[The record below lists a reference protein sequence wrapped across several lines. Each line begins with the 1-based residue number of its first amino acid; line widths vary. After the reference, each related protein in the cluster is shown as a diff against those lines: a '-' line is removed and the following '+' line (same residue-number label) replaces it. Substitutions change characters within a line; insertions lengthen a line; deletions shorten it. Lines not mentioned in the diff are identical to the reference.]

1 MGETSGG
8 ERLRTLLSVPN
19 QLTFLRLAFLPFLLI
34 SIRYQRYGWALAVLL
49 AAGLSDGLD
58 GMLARQLRQKTAV
71 GAYLD
76 PIADKL
82 LLSSSFFMLALEA
95 KIRWWL
101 AILVLGRD
109 VLLLTAS
116 VVILLAIGYVSFPP
130 SVWGKLTTALQILMV
145 FLVIV
150 LALHENRFLRLARNG
165 CTWAVAGLTIFSGL
179 HYSVTVARRLSH

>member
-1 MGETSGG
+1 MAEASGG
-8 ERLRTLLSVPN
+8 RLRTVLSVPN

-34 SIRYQRYGWALAVLL
+34 SIRYERYGWALVVL
-49 AAGLSDGLD
+49 AAAGASDALDGL
-58 GMLARQLRQKTAV
+58 LARQLGQKTAV

-82 LLSSSFFMLALEA
+82 LLSSSFFMLALES

-109 VLLLTAS
+109 VLLLTAA
-116 VVILLAIGYVSFPP
+116 VVIVLAAGYVSLPP
-130 SVWGKLTTALQILMV
+130 SFWGKLTTAFQILMV

-150 LALHENRFLRLARNG
+150 LALHESRFLRLARDG
-165 CTWAVAGLTIFSGL
+165 CAWVVAGFTVFSGL
-179 HYSVTVARRLSH
+179 HYSVTVARRLSQ